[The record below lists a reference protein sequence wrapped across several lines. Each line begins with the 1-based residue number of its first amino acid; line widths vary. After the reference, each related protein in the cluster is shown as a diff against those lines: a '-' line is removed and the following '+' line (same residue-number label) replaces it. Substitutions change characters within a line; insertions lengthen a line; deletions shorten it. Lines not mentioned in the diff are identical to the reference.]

1 MKTKRSMFAVMVTLA
16 AVLAN
21 VIPAFAYPAEMPEV
35 TPQKEQSNACQL
47 SAEASTQIDIPSRR
61 IDYIVLDRAMQC
73 ASGGLK
79 VDLLIVPV
87 TGVQKSR
94 YAIFKELQADL
105 MSGGEIRSKTADK
118 TRFYD
123 FKARQAEE
131 RSYGN

>member
-1 MKTKRSMFAVMVTLA
+1 MKTKRSMFAVMVALV
-16 AVLAN
+16 AVFAN

-47 SAEASTQIDIPSRR
+47 SSVAFTQIDIPSRR
-61 IDYIVLDRAMQC
+61 IDYILLDRAMQC
-73 ASGGLK
+73 AAGGK
-79 VDLLIVPV
+79 KGDLLIVPV

-105 MSGGEIRSKTADK
+105 MSGGEIKSSSANR
-118 TRFYD
+118 TRFYE
-123 FKARQAEE
+123 FKAQQAEE